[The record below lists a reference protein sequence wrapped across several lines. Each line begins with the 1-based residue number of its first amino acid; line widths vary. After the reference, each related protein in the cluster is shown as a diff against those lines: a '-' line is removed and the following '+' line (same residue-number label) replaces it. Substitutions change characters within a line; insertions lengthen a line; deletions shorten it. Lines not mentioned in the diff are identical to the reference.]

1 MIVIS
6 ACLGGI
12 ACRYDGNDNLVS
24 QIEELLQREDTIL
37 VCPEVLGG
45 LPTPRPSAEIIG
57 GNGDDVLDGK
67 AKVMTKEGQDVTEA
81 FVRGAYKALE
91 QIKDLNP
98 EYIILKERSPSC
110 GSSTIYTGEF
120 NGNKQ
125 TGYGVTTAL
134 FKRHGF
140 KVISEEVFEN
150 EKGIDHDRQFL
161 FSLLISH
168 LIFLSLSQEARPFS
182 LLPKLIHLFYL
193 SGIRVGMLL
202 YEDFLSSKF

>member
-12 ACRYDGNDNLVS
+12 ACRYDGNDNLIS
-24 QIEELLQREDTIL
+24 KIEELLQKEDTVLI
-37 VCPEVLGG
+37 CPEVLGG

-67 AKVMTKEGQDVTEA
+67 AKVMTKDGEDVTES
-81 FVRGAYKALE
+81 FVGGAYKALE
-91 QIKDLNP
+91 QIKNLHP

-140 KVISEEVFEN
+140 TVISEEDFEN
-150 EKGIDHDRQFL
+150 QKKELTL
-161 FSLLISH
+161 FVNSF
-168 LIFLSLSQEARPFS
+168 FLSYFAPNFSFTFAGSSSFFTSSQAVTP
-182 LLPKLIHLFYL
+182 
-193 SGIRVGMLL
+193 
-202 YEDFLSSKF
+202 FLSELYTRKNASLRRFF

>member
-24 QIEELLQREDTIL
+24 KIEELLQREDTTL

-57 GNGDDVLDGK
+57 GNGDDVLDGT
-67 AKVMTKEGQDVTEA
+67 AKVITKEGQDVTEA
-81 FVRGAYKALE
+81 FVLGAYKALE
-91 QIKDLNP
+91 QIKGLNP

-125 TGYGVTTAL
+125 IGYGVTTAL

-140 KVISEEVFEN
+140 IVISEEDFEN
-150 EKGIDHDRQFL
+150 EKRN
-161 FSLLISH
+161 
-168 LIFLSLSQEARPFS
+168 
-182 LLPKLIHLFYL
+182 
-193 SGIRVGMLL
+193 
-202 YEDFLSSKF
+202 

>member
-24 QIEELLQREDTIL
+24 KIGDLLQQEETLLI
-37 VCPEVLGG
+37 CPEVLGG

-67 AKVMTKEGQDVTEA
+67 AKVMTKDGEDVTEA
-81 FVRGAYKALE
+81 FVNGAYKALE
-91 QIKDLNP
+91 QMKDLRP

-140 KVISEEVFEN
+140 TVISEDDFEN
-150 EKGIDHDRQFL
+150 IKGIDPVRQFL
-161 FSLLISH
+161 FS
-168 LIFLSLSQEARPFS
+168 FLFCT
-182 LLPKLIHLFYL
+182 
-193 SGIRVGMLL
+193 
-202 YEDFLSSKF
+202 

>member
-24 QIEELLQREDTIL
+24 KIEELLQKEDTVLI
-37 VCPEVLGG
+37 CPEVLGG

-67 AKVMTKEGQDVTEA
+67 AKVMTKDGEDVTAA
-81 FVRGAYKALE
+81 FVNGAYKALE
-91 QIKDLNP
+91 QIKNLNP

-110 GSSTIYTGEF
+110 GSSMIYTGEF
-120 NGNKQ
+120 NGNKH

-134 FKRHGF
+134 FKRNGF
-140 KVISEEVFEN
+140 KVISEEEFEN
-150 EKGIDHDRQFL
+150 KKRN
-161 FSLLISH
+161 
-168 LIFLSLSQEARPFS
+168 
-182 LLPKLIHLFYL
+182 
-193 SGIRVGMLL
+193 
-202 YEDFLSSKF
+202 

>member
-24 QIEELLQREDTIL
+24 KIEELLQKEDTVLI
-37 VCPEVLGG
+37 CPEVLGG

-67 AKVMTKEGQDVTEA
+67 AKVMTKDGEDVTAA
-81 FVRGAYKALE
+81 FVNGGYKALE
-91 QIKDLNP
+91 QIKNLNP

-134 FKRHGF
+134 FKRNGF
-140 KVISEEVFEN
+140 KVISEEEFEN
-150 EKGIDHDRQFL
+150 KKRN
-161 FSLLISH
+161 
-168 LIFLSLSQEARPFS
+168 
-182 LLPKLIHLFYL
+182 
-193 SGIRVGMLL
+193 
-202 YEDFLSSKF
+202 

>member
-1 MIVIS
+1 MIVVS

-24 QIEELLQREDTIL
+24 KIEELLQQKDTVLI
-37 VCPEVLGG
+37 CPEVLGG

-67 AKVMTKEGQDVTEA
+67 AKVMTKDSEDVTEA
-81 FVRGAYKALE
+81 FVSGAYKALE
-91 QIKDLNP
+91 QIKNLHP

-120 NGNKQ
+120 NGTKQ

-134 FKRHGF
+134 FKRHGL
-140 KVISEEVFEN
+140 KVISEEDFEK
-150 EKGIDHDRQFL
+150 EKRN
-161 FSLLISH
+161 
-168 LIFLSLSQEARPFS
+168 
-182 LLPKLIHLFYL
+182 
-193 SGIRVGMLL
+193 
-202 YEDFLSSKF
+202 

>member
-45 LPTPRPSAEIIG
+45 LPTPRPSVEIIG

-134 FKRHGF
+134 FRRHGF
-140 KVISEEVFEN
+140 KVISEEDFEN
-150 EKGIDHDRQFL
+150 EKRN
-161 FSLLISH
+161 
-168 LIFLSLSQEARPFS
+168 
-182 LLPKLIHLFYL
+182 
-193 SGIRVGMLL
+193 
-202 YEDFLSSKF
+202 

>member
-1 MIVIS
+1 MGSLYNLMKPYSEFRSKEEFNTYQKQVLKHYQFQLNKTDAIIIHF
-6 ACLGGI
+6 LGKYAVNEKQKTVGV

-24 QIEELLQREDTIL
+24 KIEDLLQQEDTVLI
-37 VCPEVLGG
+37 CPEVLGG

-67 AKVMTKEGQDVTEA
+67 AKVMTKDGEDVTES
-81 FVRGAYKALE
+81 FVSGAYKALE
-91 QIKDLNP
+91 QIKNLQP

-134 FKRHGF
+134 FKRHGL
-140 KVISEEVFEN
+140 KVISEEDFEN
-150 EKGIDHDRQFL
+150 IKRN
-161 FSLLISH
+161 
-168 LIFLSLSQEARPFS
+168 
-182 LLPKLIHLFYL
+182 
-193 SGIRVGMLL
+193 
-202 YEDFLSSKF
+202 

>member
-1 MIVIS
+1 MVSLVGMMEMTIS
-6 ACLGGI
+6 FQN
-12 ACRYDGNDNLVS
+12 RD
-24 QIEELLQREDTIL
+24 LLQQEETLLI
-37 VCPEVLGG
+37 CPEVLGG

-67 AKVMTKEGQDVTEA
+67 AKVMTKDGEDVTEA
-81 FVRGAYKALE
+81 FVNGAYKALE
-91 QIKDLNP
+91 QMKDLRP

-140 KVISEEVFEN
+140 TVISEDDFEN
-150 EKGIDHDRQFL
+150 IKGIDPVRQFL
-161 FSLLISH
+161 FLSYFAPNFSFTFAGSSS
-168 LIFLSLSQEARPFS
+168 FLTSSQAETP
-182 LLPKLIHLFYL
+182 FYL
-193 SGIRVGMLL
+193 SGIRVGMHL
-202 YEDFLSSKF
+202 YVSFLSCEF

>member
-24 QIEELLQREDTIL
+24 KIGDLLQQEETLLI
-37 VCPEVLGG
+37 CPEVLGG

-67 AKVMTKEGQDVTEA
+67 AKVMTKDGEDVTEA
-81 FVRGAYKALE
+81 FVSGAYKALE
-91 QIKDLNP
+91 QIKNLHP

-140 KVISEEVFEN
+140 TVISEEDFEN
-150 EKGIDHDRQFL
+150 IKGIDPVRQFL
-161 FSLLISH
+161 FS
-168 LIFLSLSQEARPFS
+168 FLFCT
-182 LLPKLIHLFYL
+182 
-193 SGIRVGMLL
+193 
-202 YEDFLSSKF
+202 

>member
-24 QIEELLQREDTIL
+24 KIEELLQKEDTVLI
-37 VCPEVLGG
+37 CPEVLGG

-67 AKVMTKEGQDVTEA
+67 AKVMTKDGEDVTEA
-81 FVRGAYKALE
+81 FVNGAYKALE
-91 QIKDLNP
+91 QIKNLHP

-140 KVISEEVFEN
+140 KVISEEEFESKKRN
-150 EKGIDHDRQFL
+150 CPCSSIP
-161 FSLLISH
+161 
-168 LIFLSLSQEARPFS
+168 FLSV
-182 LLPKLIHLFYL
+182 LFHA
-193 SGIRVGMLL
+193 
-202 YEDFLSSKF
+202 